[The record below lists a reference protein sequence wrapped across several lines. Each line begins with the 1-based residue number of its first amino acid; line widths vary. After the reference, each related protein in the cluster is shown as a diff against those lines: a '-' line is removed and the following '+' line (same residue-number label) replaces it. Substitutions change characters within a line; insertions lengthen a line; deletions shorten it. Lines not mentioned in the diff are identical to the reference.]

1 MLFSSLFTTCFPI
14 AALLSAHVLTDCDQ
28 KSHQVWRE
36 LHHGGG
42 LEVGAVVRQP
52 ELEELSA
59 VQPHRDGQ
67 HGQHVGEG
75 RRPWSGIKTGHIQ

>member
-1 MLFSSLFTTCFPI
+1 MVFYLLMFTQ
-14 AALLSAHVLTDCDQ
+14 AGK

-59 VQPHRDGQ
+59 VEADGDRQ
-67 HGQHVGEG
+67 HGQHVGE
-75 RRPWSGIKTGHIQ
+75 R